1 MKKYVVFMSDSALA
15 PLQGQNPRG
24 GRLENFDDL
33 AQAQKLA
40 EEQKGNWDRV
50 LIFDR
55 NKDGRLERI
64 EHYQNGR
71 KYVDN
76 KRIEEE

>member
-1 MKKYVVFMSDSALA
+1 MKKYLVFMTDLALA

-33 AQAQKLA
+33 VQAQKFA

-50 LIFDR
+50 FLFDR
-55 NKDGRLERI
+55 TKDGRLERV

-71 KYVDN
+71 RYVDN
-76 KRIEEE
+76 RTISEE